1 MRGMIKT
8 PKGKKT
14 EKEVMKMSNTV
25 RKNKTVKGSTKK
37 TNKNDLKT
45 NKTLIAAVSASVA
58 AVTLTAAIALTAVLV
73 APADK
78 KEVNAPA
85 AAAVTYQAP
94 KTQTPAAPE
103 AVKTTTAKTTTNVT
117 KEVAADNNQNKAVAQ
132 TTAAQQAAPAAQPQ
146 QQAPVSQP
154 ETAAQPAAP
163 AETKAQPAAPAAPA
177 ETKAQP
183 AAQPAAPAE
192 TEAQPA
198 AQPAPAAE
206 TKTEKQGT
214 PVIPQGEVNDWKTHD
229 AKDGFPIGTFYDKA
243 DTHNTL
249 NVVKLD
255 NTNYKI
261 TIVQP
266 TSELSATICNIDA
279 EAHGAKM
286 YYKSA
291 VKTSV
296 VYDTNHSITDSKVI
310 EGTHE
315 GTFDASDAGYTM
327 TDTEGTT
334 VFVPWV
340 GYR

>member
-25 RKNKTVKGSTKK
+25 RTNKTVKGSTKK

-132 TTAAQQAAPAAQPQ
+132 TTAAQQAPAQQADPAAQPQ

-163 AETKAQPAAPAAPA
+163 AETKAQPAAPA
-177 ETKAQP
+177 ETK
-183 AAQPAAPAE
+183 
-192 TEAQPA
+192 AQPA

-334 VFVPWV
+334 VFIPWV

>member
-1 MRGMIKT
+1 
-8 PKGKKT
+8 
-14 EKEVMKMSNTV
+14 MSNTV
-25 RKNKTVKGSTKK
+25 RMNKTVRGGAGKAHKNSLMSSK
-37 TNKNDLKT
+37 TF
-45 NKTLIAAVSASVA
+45 IAAASASIT
-58 AVTLTAAIALTAVLV
+58 AVTMTAVIALTAAIV

-78 KEVNAPA
+78 KEAAAPA
-85 AAAVTYQAP
+85 AAAVTYQP
-94 KTQTPAAPE
+94 SQTQAAAPE
-103 AVKTTTAKTTTNVT
+103 AA
-117 KEVAADNNQNKAVAQ
+117 
-132 TTAAQQAAPAAQPQ
+132 AAPAAKTTAKSVKEAGADNNRNEAVVQTAVTQKAPAKQ
-146 QQAPVSQP
+146 ETAAPKAAPVQKETAAP
-154 ETAAQPAAP
+154 KAAPVQKETAAPQTAPVQKETAAPQTAPVQKETAAETKKTEAQTAAQPAAAEAKAEP
-163 AETKAQPAAPAAPA
+163 A
-177 ETKAQP
+177 
-183 AAQPAAPAE
+183 
-192 TEAQPA
+192 
-198 AQPAPAAE
+198 
-206 TKTEKQGT
+206 KQGT
-214 PVIPQGEVNDWKTHD
+214 SVIPQGEVNDWKTHD

-266 TSELSATICNIDA
+266 TSELSATIYNIDA

-296 VYDTNHSITDSKVI
+296 VYDVNHSITDSKVI

-327 TDTEGTT
+327 IDTEGTM
-334 VFVPWV
+334 VFIPWV

>member
-1 MRGMIKT
+1 
-8 PKGKKT
+8 
-14 EKEVMKMSNTV
+14 MSNTV

-132 TTAAQQAAPAAQPQ
+132 TTAAQQAPAQQAAHAAQPQ

-163 AETKAQPAAPAAPA
+163 AETKAQPAAPA
-177 ETKAQP
+177 ETK
-183 AAQPAAPAE
+183 AQPAAPAE
-192 TEAQPA
+192 TKAQPA

-279 EAHGAKM
+279 EAHGDKM
-286 YYKSA
+286 FYKSA

>member
-45 NKTLIAAVSASVA
+45 NKTMIAAVSASVA

-132 TTAAQQAAPAAQPQ
+132 TTAAQQAPAQQAAPAAQPQ

-163 AETKAQPAAPAAPA
+163 AETKAQPAAPA
-177 ETKAQP
+177 ETK
-183 AAQPAAPAE
+183 
-192 TEAQPA
+192 AQPA

-279 EAHGAKM
+279 EAHGDKM
-286 YYKSA
+286 FYKSA